1 MCAAGWPASP
11 VWARF
16 GGGLCYK
23 AVPAGGVAPDPSAP
37 FAARGRP
44 KYPPRGGGAGC
55 PLRVRL
61 RDIMGGSPLKR
72 TCAPF
77 FTGRCGTPFGS
88 APREESI
95 AGVFAVLQ
103 GKRFFGPPAG
113 ALCLDYFSLK
123 SLLRRHWVISNL
135 YPTPYPILNPRT
147 SRIPPQSS
155 TLALA
160 TDDGGQW
167 CLVPFSLLQRQDN
180 YMLSIMRFATLDLAV
195 VTPFCAC
202 FSSESS

>member
-1 MCAAGWPASP
+1 MPVALHPKKSSSLRPSGLIDVFFATSKTRQKNARTWP
-11 VWARF
+11 
-16 GGGLCYK
+16 
-23 AVPAGGVAPDPSAP
+23 
-37 FAARGRP
+37 
-44 KYPPRGGGAGC
+44 
-55 PLRVRL
+55 
-61 RDIMGGSPLKR
+61 
-72 TCAPF
+72 TH
-77 FTGRCGTPFGS
+77 TPFGS

>member
-1 MCAAGWPASP
+1 MRLRPHGTDSGALSRSRNRLVNPLDAPPHPQKSFYLTPRSTPMQYQVIILAFRYLLAS
-11 VWARF
+11 F
-16 GGGLCYK
+16 GRG
-23 AVPAGGVAPDPSAP
+23 A
-37 FAARGRP
+37 AAR
-44 KYPPRGGGAGC
+44 PRWFWTELVVEKA
-55 PLRVRL
+55 RL
-61 RDIMGGSPLKR
+61 RPSGLIDVFFATSKTRQKNAR
-72 TCAPF
+72 TWP
-77 FTGRCGTPFGS
+77 THTPFGS

-135 YPTPYPILNPRT
+135 YPTPYPIFNPRT

-160 TDDGGQW
+160 TDDGG
-167 CLVPFSLLQRQDN
+167 
-180 YMLSIMRFATLDLAV
+180 
-195 VTPFCAC
+195 
-202 FSSESS
+202 